1 MYTRTCTGRLWE
13 AAEAIR
19 LDYVAY
25 MLGDAAEPA
34 HMSCAEEPEA
44 CRQLPSEP
52 SAKQQAAV
60 AYRCVSIWVPSSVG
74 NSPDRGSGMLGGGSY
89 GRTAA
94 AAGLAGARAMIRF
107 EAVEQVATRWF
118 CCGSRT
124 LSPLVEV

>member
-1 MYTRTCTGRLWE
+1 
-13 AAEAIR
+13 
-19 LDYVAY
+19 
-25 MLGDAAEPA
+25 
-34 HMSCAEEPEA
+34 MSCAEEPEA
-44 CRQLPSEP
+44 CWSALPTVPEAPRAVIS
-52 SAKQQAAV
+52 KQQAAV